1 MEHLNQYIEH
11 TLLKVDTSVADVRR
25 VCEEAMA
32 NQFGAVCIPPLFV
45 REARRI
51 VGEFSKIKIATV
63 IAFPMGYAALAAKT
77 EEIKRAVDEGADEI
91 DGVLNIAAL
100 KSNNWNHLEN
110 DIEGMA
116 LASNMRGKQLKLTI
130 EMGILSN
137 DEIQKVAALALG
149 SRVKFLSTSTDMA
162 GLTVTPEMVR
172 LLRKVTDPSLKI
184 KASGSIKTRAQAIQL
199 VEAGAD
205 RIGTFVALDIIKA

>member
-100 KSNNWNHLEN
+100 RSNNWNHLEN

-116 LASNMRGKQLKLTI
+116 LASNMRGKQLKLTL
-130 EMGILSN
+130 EMGILSP
-137 DEIQKVAALALG
+137 DELQKVAALALG

-162 GLTVTPEMVR
+162 GLTVTPDMVR
-172 LLRKVTDPSLKI
+172 SLRKVTDPALKI
-184 KASGSIKTRAQAIQL
+184 KVVGNIKTKAQAIQL

-205 RIGTFVALDIIKA
+205 RIGTLVALDIIKA

>member
-45 REARRI
+45 REARRVI
-51 VGEFSKIKIATV
+51 GEFSKIKIATV

-184 KASGSIKTRAQAIQL
+184 KASGGIKTRSQAIQL

-205 RIGTFVALDIIKA
+205 RIGTLVALDIIKA

>member
-1 MEHLNQYIEH
+1 VEHLNQYIEH

-45 REARRI
+45 REARRVI
-51 VGEFSKIKIATV
+51 GEFSKIKIATV